1 MDTGISWK
9 RTRLSIAL
17 VVLLNLTNVSCVKGS
32 EVALEGITQAFK
44 LFGIELGTLI
54 KGVKFVEDE
63 VKKLENTTREISEF
77 NNRLKGEFKL
87 GESKVNI
94 PDFLK
99 QTREVLNKFADAKS
113 SKKLVAEY
121 RVQLGVNENLKVPFL
136 ELEEDVRKAFVLVQD
151 PNHKERTTGYLEAGK
166 KITRDQLTRV
176 HKQRGILL
184 RNSALKGISLSLE
197 QQKDLYNENSTHIY
211 DEIDTLMARAEST
224 KDYAYVQTM
233 LMLEIVAE
241 LRQQRQLLAAL
252 LQTQAAH
259 NLHGDPLL
267 VDTSPAPRKKSFGSS
282 AVGYNGW
289 TDEESK
295 AMNEF
300 KQMQEEF
307 QRNPDQFR
315 KSNRSER

>member
-17 VVLLNLTNVSCVKGS
+17 VVGLSLTHVSCVNGS

-44 LFGIELGTLI
+44 LFGIELGKLLE
-54 KGVKFVEDE
+54 GVKE
-63 VKKLENTTREISEF
+63 VKDQVAELNIDAQKMNHL
-77 NNRLKGEFKL
+77 NNSLKNGFMVGNSNVK
-87 GESKVNI
+87 I

-99 QTREVLNKFADAKS
+99 QTRKVLNKFGDAKN

-151 PNHKERTTGYLEAGK
+151 PNHSERKTGYLEAK
-166 KITRDQLTRV
+166 EKITREQLTRV

-184 RNSALKGISLSLE
+184 RNAALKGISLSLE
-197 QQKDLYNENSTHIY
+197 QQKDLYNENSTKIY
-211 DEIDTLMARAEST
+211 DEIDTLMAQAEST

-233 LMLEIVAE
+233 VMLEIVAE

-267 VDTSPAPRKKSFGSS
+267 VDTSPAPRKKTSGSS
-282 AVGYNGW
+282 VAGDNGW
-289 TDEESK
+289 TDEEAR
-295 AMNEF
+295 AMEEF
-300 KQMQEEF
+300 KRMQEKF
-307 QRNPDQFR
+307 QRDSSGTR
-315 KSNRSER
+315 R

>member
-17 VVLLNLTNVSCVKGS
+17 VVGLSLTHVSCVNGS

-44 LFGIELGTLI
+44 LFGLELGKLLD
-54 KGVKFVEDE
+54 GVQKVKDE
-63 VKKLENTTREISEF
+63 V
-77 NNRLKGEFKL
+77 NNLSKITDSYNFKNNNLKEKFML
-87 GESKVNI
+87 GKMNVDI
-94 PDFLK
+94 PKYL
-99 QTREVLNKFADAKS
+99 QNTREVLNKFADADNS
-113 SKKLVAEY
+113 RKLVGEY
-121 RVQLGVNENLKVPFL
+121 RVQLGIKEDNNLTFL

-151 PNHKERTTGYLEAGK
+151 PNHSERKTGYLEAK
-166 KITRDQLTRV
+166 EKITREQLTKV

-184 RNSALKGISLSLE
+184 RNAALKGISLSLE

-211 DEIDTLMARAEST
+211 GEIDTLMAQAEST

-233 LMLEIVAE
+233 VMLEIVAE

-267 VDTSPAPRKKSFGSS
+267 VDTSPAPRKKTSGSS
-282 AVGYNGW
+282 AAGDNGW
-289 TDEESK
+289 TDEEAR
-295 AMNEF
+295 AMEEF
-300 KQMQEEF
+300 KRMQEKF
-307 QRNPDQFR
+307 QRDSSGTR
-315 KSNRSER
+315 R